1 MAFRI
6 RRGLLANLGS
16 MDPPPVEG
24 ELFYTTD
31 TKGLYVG
38 DDAGAANLV
47 SSAVVTVN
55 GYQGAVDLVTD
66 DIPEAVGAE
75 NLWFTDERAQD
86 AAWAALN
93 AGNAYNS
100 GITFSYDDG
109 NGRLSASVS
118 FPGSGTV
125 NTGTTNSLAY
135 YTGNTNAVDDAVGLQ
150 WNNISKIL
158 TITEGTATLNTNTA
172 FKDIFVSNTY
182 SDSFQSFTR
191 YRRARGTLESPT
203 ALQTGDGIHTI
214 LFDSYDGSAYNIS
227 GGISVSLGSGSSA
240 GIAPGFMTF
249 AVTNTTGDIVDS
261 VRITQLGRLVVG
273 PLLSTDT
280 NASGAISVIQTKDA
294 SSEIAAL
301 SLVNQYTDVNG
312 VRLSMTKTR
321 GSFNTPTTT
330 VSGDKIGVIEYDGFD
345 GVSTIRAAEIS
356 VSVNGTVSTG
366 VVPGAITFKTANS
379 VGTLNSNSRMSAK
392 GIEVLTGAL
401 KLPVY
406 ATTTARDTALAS
418 PEAGM
423 LVFIEAGA
431 KIQINT
437 NNTTGGWVD
446 LN

>member
-6 RRGLLANLGS
+6 RRGLLSNLGS

-38 DDAGAANLV
+38 DDEGVANLV

-55 GYQGAVDLVTD
+55 GYFGAVDLVTD
-66 DIPEAVGAE
+66 DIPEDVGAT
-75 NLWFTDERAQD
+75 NLWFTDDRAQD
-86 AAWAALN
+86 AVWTALN
-93 AGNAYNS
+93 AGNSFNT
-100 GITFSYDDG
+100 GITFSYDDN
-109 NGRLSASVS
+109 NGRLSAAVT

-135 YTGNTNAVDDAVGLQ
+135 YTGNTNSVDDAVGLQ

-158 TITEGTATLNTNTA
+158 TVAEGTITLNTNTA
-172 FKDIFVSNTY
+172 FKDSLVLNSY
-182 SDSFQSFTR
+182 SDTFQSFSR

-203 ALQTGDGIHTI
+203 ALQAGDGIHTM
-214 LFDSYDGSAYNIS
+214 LFDTYDGTSYNIS
-227 GGISVSLGSGSSA
+227 GGISVSLDTGGST
-240 GIAPGFMTF
+240 GISPGFMTF
-249 AVTNTTGDIVDS
+249 AVANPDGDIVNS
-261 VRITQLGRLVVG
+261 VRINQFGRLIVG
-273 PLLSTDT
+273 PFVLSDV
-280 NASGAISVIQTKDA
+280 NESGAVSIIQTRSS
-294 SSEIAAL
+294 SSELAAL
-301 SLVNQYTDVNG
+301 GLNNQFTDANG
-312 VRLSMTKTR
+312 VRVAMTKTR
-321 GSFNTPTTT
+321 GTFAAPTTA
-330 VSGDKIGVIEYDGFD
+330 VSGDIIGVLEYFGFD
-345 GVSTIRAAEIS
+345 GTNPVQAAEIS
-356 VSVNGTVSTG
+356 VNINEAVSTG
-366 VVPGAITFKTANS
+366 IVPGAITFKTANS
-379 VGTLNSNSRMSAK
+379 LGVLTSASRMSKK
-392 GIEVLTGAL
+392 GLEVLTGAV

-423 LVFIEAGA
+423 LVFIETGA